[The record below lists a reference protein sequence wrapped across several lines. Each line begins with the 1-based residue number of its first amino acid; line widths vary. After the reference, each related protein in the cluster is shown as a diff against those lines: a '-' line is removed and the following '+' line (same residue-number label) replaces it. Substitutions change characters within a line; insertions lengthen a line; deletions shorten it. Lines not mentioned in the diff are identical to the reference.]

1 MKVYR
6 WVSVGRVGRIVNL
19 DSSEGGGQIHEPE
32 YSVLGKKNFSD
43 SLKIRDLL
51 QQSKHNFQRKFL

>member
-32 YSVLGKKNFSD
+32 YSVLGKKTS
-43 SLKIRDLL
+43 
-51 QQSKHNFQRKFL
+51 QAP